1 MTYYFDVE
9 RCHACPQAQGCYKDG
24 AKSKTYNV
32 TIKSGLHKKQAE
44 FQETKSFKELART
57 RYKIEAKNNE
67 LKHRH
72 GYDVASSSGLVGMQ
86 LQGATTIFVTNL
98 KRIIALGAE
107 RSPISPLFAH
117 QKQKAHQKMRI
128 FINRCAFF

>member
-44 FQETKSFKELART
+44 FQETESFKELART
-57 RYKIEAKNNE
+57 RYKIEAKNSE

-72 GYDVASSSGLVGMQ
+72 GYDVASFSGLVGMQ

-98 KRIIALGAE
+98 KRIIALGG
-107 RSPISPLFAH
+107 
-117 QKQKAHQKMRI
+117 
-128 FINRCAFF
+128 